1 MVGSSRRR
9 QIVVLPPTRTMPRLF
24 WKKGVMNKSLVLIAM
39 LLPVL
44 AGCQSHSWLVYA
56 NPPVNGEKQGQ
67 ECLFDLFGLG
77 RKLDLTGNEAMRL
90 GGIAI
95 VRSVEYHV
103 SSFHGWG
110 KECVT
115 ARGE

>member
-1 MVGSSRRR
+1 
-9 QIVVLPPTRTMPRLF
+9 MPRVF
-24 WKKGVMNKSLVLIAM
+24 WKKGAMKKSLVLIAM

-67 ECLFDLFGLG
+67 ECLLDLFGLG

-90 GGIAI
+90 GGIAGYRRLARVAPRGTHLGADC
-95 VRSVEYHV
+95 VRRLPRERWRTCN
-103 SSFHGWG
+103 GRG
-110 KECVT
+110 K
-115 ARGE
+115 RR

>member
-1 MVGSSRRR
+1 MVGSFRLR
-9 QIVVLPPTRTMPRLF
+9 QIVVLPSTTMPRVF
-24 WKKGVMNKSLVLIAM
+24 WKKGAMKKSLVLIAM

-67 ECLFDLFGLG
+67 ECLLDLFGLG

-95 VRSVEYHV
+95 VRSVEYQV

-110 KECVT
+110 RECVT

>member
-1 MVGSSRRR
+1 
-9 QIVVLPPTRTMPRLF
+9 MPRVF
-24 WKKGVMNKSLVLIAM
+24 WKKGAMKKSLVLIAM

-56 NPPVNGEKQGQ
+56 SPPVNGEKQGQ
-67 ECLFDLFGLG
+67 ECLLDLFGLG

-95 VRSVEYHV
+95 VRSVEYQV

-110 KECVT
+110 RECVT

>member
-1 MVGSSRRR
+1 M
-9 QIVVLPPTRTMPRLF
+9 
-24 WKKGVMNKSLVLIAM
+24 KKSLVLIAM

-77 RKLDLTGNEAMRL
+77 RKLDLTGNEAMRA
-90 GGIAI
+90 GGLAT

-103 SSFHGWG
+103 NSFHGWG
-110 KECVT
+110 RECVT